1 MRAST
6 TCTTCQGL
14 RLRLFL
20 SLALP
25 LIAMIYLQPE
35 GAVRLATA
43 MPGPD
48 LIGWGIALAC
58 GIGFGLRLRAWRREA
73 GR

>member
-1 MRAST
+1 MGAS
-6 TCTTCQGL
+6 TCTTCQ

-25 LIAMIYLQPE
+25 LIAMIYLRPE
-35 GAVRLATA
+35 GAVRLASV

-48 LIGWGIALAC
+48 LIGWGIGLAC
-58 GIGFGLRLRAWRREA
+58 GIGFWVRLRAWRRET